1 MDPLTTTAL
10 QPSSAKLDTYADF
23 LKLRE
28 QVLEPF
34 NRKTGPDLS
43 PASVLNKNVYN
54 TWTDFDANFHS
65 KWQMTIS
72 GAGIT
77 LRDGRSA
84 TPGFALGNAVV
95 VAKYLKRG
103 RIVYVRLRVT
113 LGSSS
118 QWSNL
123 VLQADGVTRYGD
135 IGDVYIDLPI
145 QAGADARI
153 YGLGTIWQV
162 STKLTALSVPFQ
174 TDYAQV
180 STISNAFSQKN
191 AIVRPAATEFL
202 FAAFSIESN
211 SPLVYNALNPGA
223 TFTQP
228 GDYADLF
235 LKYETD
241 LDD

>member
-1 MDPLTTTAL
+1 MDPLTTTPL

-34 NRKTGPDLS
+34 NRKAGPDLS
-43 PASVLNKNVYN
+43 PVAILNKDVYN

-65 KWQMTIS
+65 KWQMTVD
-72 GAGIT
+72 GAGTT
-77 LRDGRSA
+77 LRDGRTA

-95 VAKYLKRG
+95 EAKYLKRG
-103 RIVYVRLRVT
+103 RFVYVRLRVT
-113 LGSSS
+113 LGTST

-123 VLQADGVTRYGD
+123 VLQADGVTQYGD

-145 QAGADARI
+145 QAGADPRI

-162 STKLTALSVPFQ
+162 STELTTLSVPFQ
-174 TDYAQV
+174 NDYTQV
-180 STISNAFSQKN
+180 ATISNAFSQKN

-202 FAAFSIESN
+202 FAAFTIESN
-211 SPLVYNALNPGA
+211 SPLTYNALNPGA
-223 TFTQP
+223 SFTRAD
-228 GDYADLF
+228 DYADLF